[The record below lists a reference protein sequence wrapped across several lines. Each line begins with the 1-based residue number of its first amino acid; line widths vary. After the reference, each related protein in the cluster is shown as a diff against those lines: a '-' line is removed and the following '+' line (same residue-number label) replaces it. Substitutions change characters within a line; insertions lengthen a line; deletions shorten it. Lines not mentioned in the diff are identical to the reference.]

1 MEMSPASPTAMT
13 AARSNHTPPLPISK
27 RDKRRNL
34 LADKLTELTMDF
46 QGNRDAHYRS
56 QLHAI
61 QTDVHLIMHADVY
74 DEENP
79 LPDYADD
86 IRTLVQ
92 SVTGMIQQAN
102 GMAPDA
108 SPIAGKLYSE
118 FIQEVQDALEKRDA
132 ELAMHKAS
140 YQNLLL

>member
-1 MEMSPASPTAMT
+1 MAMSPASPSAP
-13 AARSNHTPPLPISK
+13 ARSNTPPPPISK

-34 LADKLTELTMDF
+34 LADKLTEIATDF
-46 QGNRDAHYRS
+46 KGNRDGHYRS

-74 DEENP
+74 DERNP
-79 LPDYADD
+79 LPDLAED

-92 SVTGMIQQAN
+92 SVNGMIQHAN
-102 GMAPDA
+102 GMPPDD

-118 FIQEVQDALEKRDA
+118 FVQEVQDALERRDA
-132 ELAMHKAS
+132 ELAAHKVRTKVFS
-140 YQNLLL
+140 IL